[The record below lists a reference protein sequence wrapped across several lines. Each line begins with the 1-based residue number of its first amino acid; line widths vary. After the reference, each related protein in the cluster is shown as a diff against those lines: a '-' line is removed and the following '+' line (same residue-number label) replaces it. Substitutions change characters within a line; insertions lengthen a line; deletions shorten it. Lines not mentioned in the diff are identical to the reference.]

1 MKKRNILPTS
11 KLVGKYGRRDM
22 DYYAMWMEC
31 CMFMRKRNETMSTD
45 ETETTQIQTTKYVA
59 NQLRALMKVGDTYD
73 SVLRRLLK
81 LEKATK

>member
-1 MKKRNILPTS
+1 
-11 KLVGKYGRRDM
+11 
-22 DYYAMWMEC
+22 
-31 CMFMRKRNETMSTD
+31 MSTD